1 MTFRHLV
8 DHIPLIPGANVIWH
22 GFLKKKTTARK
33 KYNSFYCILS
43 SEYFV
48 WFEAPKKALDENI
61 LPSDVSSL
69 DDIISM
75 LRNEKGL
82 VPKGFLSALELHKAG
97 FAEETGE
104 GFRFIL
110 TTQTPGQKLS
120 VHKFNAS
127 TAECRST
134 FRLKMLE
141 CQQRHKEA
149 LEHYW
154 SAEAIEKA
162 MRKWSQ
168 ESVVHWVGKVAVS
181 GFTRVLCFRD
191 NKLELW
197 MPPNTYN
204 FSGDLTSLEANGFK
218 LRLILKLSELSD
230 ISSSED
236 RLHLTL
242 SNPKRNYSLDAP
254 QEKRGDAPF
263 EALVRAAK
271 QSKARGE
278 IGSIFTEA
286 ELKDDGVMVHY
297 DSLKTV
303 KGRFDDVE
311 KLTAQL
317 LNFMLEKDKAKIG
330 ECKRLALRFAG
341 QEDALFAVLR
351 SRYGALEEEKS
362 DSSIIE
368 NTSFDLKEHSRNIN
382 EGKSNSNGVADPPS
396 SPVTFRRRWP
406 RWKDKPQVKAAR
418 RATKT
423 DRCSLPSPLP
433 PKSHPID
440 KKPSERGTLIDSA
453 SFLCNSSGEAGRDND
468 ENEAC
473 FCVQS

>member
-1 MTFRHLV
+1 MTCRNLG
-8 DHIPLIPGANVIWH
+8 DDIPLILGANVIWH
-22 GFLKKKTTARK
+22 GFLKKKATTRK

-48 WFEAPKKALDENI
+48 WLEAPKKAPDENI

-69 DDIISM
+69 VDVISM
-75 LRNEKGL
+75 LRNKKGL
-82 VPKGFLSALELHKAG
+82 VPKGHFSALELHKAG

-110 TTQTPGQKLS
+110 TIQTPGQKLS

-141 CQQRHKEA
+141 CQQRHKEV
-149 LEHYW
+149 LEHHW

-181 GFTRVLCFRD
+181 GLTRVLCFRD
-191 NKLELW
+191 DKLEFW

-230 ISSSED
+230 ISSSVD
-236 RLHLTL
+236 GLHLTL
-242 SNPKRNYSLDAP
+242 SNPKRNYFLDTP
-254 QEKRGDAPF
+254 QEKQGNAPF

-271 QSKARGE
+271 KSKARGE
-278 IGSIFTEA
+278 IGSIFTES
-286 ELKDDGVMVHY
+286 ELKDDGVEEHY
-297 DSLKTV
+297 DSIKTV
-303 KGRFDDVE
+303 KGRLDDVE

-330 ECKRLALRFAG
+330 ECKKLALRFAG

-351 SRYGALEEEKS
+351 SRYGELEEEKS
-362 DSSIIE
+362 DGSIIG
-368 NTSFDLKEHSRNIN
+368 NTSIDLKEQSRNTD
-382 EGKSNSNGVADPPS
+382 EGDSNSNGVADPPS

-406 RWKDKPQVKAAR
+406 RWKDKPQVKAAH
-418 RATKT
+418 RATT
-423 DRCSLPSPLP
+423 TERRSLPSPLP
-433 PKSHPID
+433 PKRHPID
-440 KKPSERGTLIDSA
+440 KEPRKRGALIDSA
-453 SFLCNSSGEAGRDND
+453 SFLCNSSDETGRDND